1 MSWKVGGNFS
11 DVSHCDGD
19 SRNWA
24 CFCSDRNQAIF
35 ILILTAMVW
44 TLIASWQ
51 LQRTLIDFA
60 KFETSRNDLGFEE
73 DIDIAYSDDE
83 ESSDL
88 LKDESI
94 GLRGR
99 PDQIV
104 IVDGEFIPVEQKTG
118 RVPHKPYDSHKMLC
132 WLTFIWCPLVPI
144 ANTIWSP

>member
-1 MSWKVGGNFS
+1 MKFLKVHGRTIISSEVGLSRKVEATFLMSAIVMGFNKGLFL
-11 DVSHCDGD
+11 
-19 SRNWA
+19 
-24 CFCSDRNQAIF
+24 FDRNQAIF

-83 ESSDL
+83 ESSDS

-94 GLRGR
+94 GLVR
-99 PDQIV
+99 
-104 IVDGEFIPVEQKTG
+104 KT
-118 RVPHKPYDSHKMLC
+118 
-132 WLTFIWCPLVPI
+132 
-144 ANTIWSP
+144 